1 MGRNLPKKVK
11 IGKNNLLGGAPYLT
25 IATVLRLFV
34 KLIQDFPNM
43 RKLVLKNREHCALE
57 VAVDIRLERC

>member
-1 MGRNLPKKVK
+1 MVK
-11 IGKNNLLGGAPYLT
+11 IGKNNLLGGAPLLDDSNSFG
-25 IATVLRLFV
+25 I
-34 KLIQDFPNM
+34 M